1 MSKLQ
6 KEENS
11 HQEMDNTQLVSKYLK
26 IVGSIDQGILAAQ
39 ASKDTISD
47 ALAAV
52 ANLFNANIAS
62 LELIDIESGETISMC
77 KVVEEKAQ
85 TIDEKAEIYTLDN
98 PDQMLNLNRGKAY
111 VIQDI
116 QELNQLSTY
125 EKIMSRTRIRSYIN
139 FPIKVRKKLIGFVY
153 IGFNEA
159 NSINDIYVELLK
171 DTANRFAVVLN
182 HAHLLHKIKGLQDSL
197 EKGIQDRTEELEN
210 RANQFG
216 LLNEMGELLHSC
228 VNLGEAY
235 LVIQERIPQIF
246 PDLSGGLGIL
256 EQDAK
261 DLVFKVTW
269 RDYSIP
275 NENYFSSDDC
285 WSLRRGRPHFIKDFR
300 PGNICKHIAV
310 VEGHQPEETLCL
322 PLLTQSKNIGVLY
335 LQKTAGNEAEI
346 YTGIELGVED
356 IGLSE
361 ARQRFAQTVAE
372 QIGLAISNLQLQ
384 DTLRG
389 QAIRDPLTN
398 LFNRRY
404 MQAELSRKLASVARS
419 GGELGVIMI
428 DLDHFKDFNDLHG
441 HASGDLVLMKLGEFL
456 LSQVRRGDIACRYGG
471 EEFVLILPDATL
483 DVVVDRT
490 ERIRQEFKAINFEVS
505 TNKFYSVTLSAG
517 IALFPMHGANEEE
530 ILKAADDAL
539 YLAKSKGRDRIEI
552 TTTSE

>member
-1 MSKLQ
+1 MPERQ
-6 KEENS
+6 KEEVS
-11 HQEMDNTQLVSKYLK
+11 HLELENTQLVSEYLK
-26 IVGSIDQGILAAQ
+26 IVSSIDQGILAAQ
-39 ASKDTISD
+39 ASKDTISS

-52 ANLFNANIAS
+52 ANLFSANIAS
-62 LELIDIESGETISMC
+62 LELIDIASGETRSMC
-77 KVVEEKAQ
+77 KVVEGKAQ
-85 TIDEKAEIYTLDN
+85 TFEGKVKIYTLDN

-116 QELNQLSTY
+116 RELKQLSFY
-125 EKIMSRTRIRSYIN
+125 EKIMSRTGIVSYIN
-139 FPIKVRKKLIGFVY
+139 FPIKIRKKLIGFVH
-153 IGFNEA
+153 IGFKKT
-159 NSINDIYVELLK
+159 NSINEVFTTLLK

-182 HAHLLHKIKGLQDSL
+182 HAHLLDKITGLQDSL
-197 EKGIQDRTEELEN
+197 EKGIQDRTEELEK

-256 EQDAK
+256 EQDGK
-261 DLVFKVTW
+261 ELGFKVTW
-269 RDYSIP
+269 RDYLIP
-275 NENYFSSDDC
+275 KDVCFSPDDC

-310 VEGHQPEETLCL
+310 AEGVKPEETLCL
-322 PLLTQSKNIGVLY
+322 PLLTQSTNIGVLY
-335 LQKTAGNEAEI
+335 LQKTASNEDE
-346 YTGIELGVED
+346 TFTETELGVED

-404 MQAELSRKLASVARS
+404 MQAELSRKLLNAARS

-441 HASGDLVLMKLGEFL
+441 HAAGDLVLMKLGEFL
-456 LSQVRRGDIACRYGG
+456 LNQVRRDDIACRYGG
-471 EEFVLILPDATL
+471 EEFVLILPEATL
-483 DVVVDRT
+483 DVVVERT
-490 ERIRQEFKAINFEVS
+490 ERIRQDFKEIDFEVS
-505 TNKFYSVTLSAG
+505 PIKSYSVTLSAG
-517 IALFPMHGANEEE
+517 IALFPIHGANEEE

-539 YLAKSKGRDRIEI
+539 YLAKSKGRDRIEVA
-552 TTTSE
+552 TASE